1 MSSHDTT
8 MRTARALQLKPGTTL
23 RQVFEAMDAFLTRHD
38 LELHPMDDPEDLP
51 SHGEVAL
58 NDSKGTVELSVEGEL
73 TFMLDA
79 LSPSLGIAP
88 DQSDSL
94 LHGIKALLAEGGAI
108 ELIDHDASPG
118 NDDDAIIV
126 FFIAPTEPQV
136 RRAQIRYGMDK
147 AAEWL
152 RPLISGEHWSL
163 MEALAF
169 QQAPQV
175 FVAVED
181 GQDGIST
188 SVHLTRAGAE
198 QALVDVAMDY
208 SIDGKAPHTV
218 ESLREQLDQLRTA
231 EERGCGEVISC
242 GSIGTLW
249 IDTEALKM

>member
-147 AAEWL
+147 AAECPEGQSADIIA
-152 RPLISGEHWSL
+152 RSRRCRHHTPAPFGPSGPWCWCARRGAIGATPARLCGPVQLSEPRWSGCSDRW
-163 MEALAF
+163 
-169 QQAPQV
+169 PV
-175 FVAVED
+175 RR
-181 GQDGIST
+181 GP
-188 SVHLTRAGAE
+188 AG
-198 QALVDVAMDY
+198 LL
-208 SIDGKAPHTV
+208 G
-218 ESLREQLDQLRTA
+218 
-231 EERGCGEVISC
+231 
-242 GSIGTLW
+242 
-249 IDTEALKM
+249 